1 MKSKDLKFGIIG
13 SGSWGTA
20 LIKIISENI
29 KPINWYIRKKENVD
43 FINKNKHNKNYLS
56 SVNLNIKK
64 LNISSDINKV
74 CENSDVL
81 IFAVPS
87 KYIESELKKIEIDF
101 SKKIIIS
108 AIKGIVPESNLLFSE
123 HLEKNYKISSSNIA
137 MISGPCHAEEVGM
150 EKLSYLTMASK
161 NVKRFKNIS
170 YAFKCKY
177 ININISDDIIGIEY
191 SSMLKNI
198 YALAIGISNGL
209 GYGDNFQSVL
219 MSNSIREMKYFISKR
234 DTKDRQINNSV
245 YLGDL
250 LVTGYSAFSRNRMF
264 GNMIGK
270 GYSVRAA
277 QSEMKMVAEGYIA
290 TKKAFQLNNKKDE
303 AKTPILNAAYKI
315 LYEKKSSRK
324 IFKQLSDIIN

>member
-1 MKSKDLKFGIIG
+1 MKSKDLNFGIIG

-20 LIKIISENI
+20 IIKIISENI
-29 KPINWYIRKKENVD
+29 NTINWYVRK
-43 FINKNKHNKNYLS
+43 NKNVEFIKKNKYNKNYLS
-56 SVNLNIKK
+56 SVNLNTKK
-64 LNISSDINKV
+64 LKISSNINEV
-74 CENSDVL
+74 CENSDIL

-101 SKKIIIS
+101 SKKTIVS
-108 AIKGIVPESNLLFSE
+108 AIKGIVPQSNLLFSE
-123 HLEKNYKISSSNIA
+123 HLEKHYEISSSNIA
-137 MISGPCHAEEVGM
+137 VISGPCHAEEVGM
-150 EKLSYLTMASK
+150 EKLSYLTMASS

-177 ININISDDIIGIEY
+177 ININMSEDKIGVEY

-219 MSNSIREMKYFISKR
+219 MSNSIREMKYLISKR
-234 DTKDRQINNSV
+234 DKKDREINNSV

-264 GNMIGK
+264 GNMVGK

-277 QSEMKMVAEGYIA
+277 QSEMKMIAEGYIA
-290 TKKAFQLNNKKDE
+290 TKKAFQLNNKKNR
-303 AKTPILNAAYKI
+303 AKTPILNAVYEI

>member
-29 KPINWYIRKKENVD
+29 NPINWYIRKKENVD
-43 FINKNKHNKNYLS
+43 FIKKNKHNKNYLS

-123 HLEKNYKISSSNIA
+123 HLEKHYKISSSSIA

-150 EKLSYLTMASK
+150 EKLSYLTMASN

-170 YAFKCKY
+170 YAFECKY

-303 AKTPILNAAYKI
+303 AKTPILHAVYKI

>member
-1 MKSKDLKFGIIG
+1 MKSKGLKFGIIG

-20 LIKIISENI
+20 IIKIISENLNN
-29 KPINWYIRKKENVD
+29 INWYVRKNENVE
-43 FINKNKHNKNYLS
+43 FIKKNEHNKNYLS
-56 SVNLNIKK
+56 SVNLNVEK
-64 LNISSDINKV
+64 LNISSDINEV
-74 CENSDVL
+74 CENSEIL

-101 SKKIIIS
+101 SRKIIIS

-123 HLEKNYKISSSNIA
+123 HLQKNYEISQNNVAI
-137 MISGPCHAEEVGM
+137 ISGPCHAEEVGM
-150 EKLSYLTMASK
+150 EKLSYLTIASRNK
-161 NVKRFKNIS
+161 KLFKNIS
-170 YAFKCKY
+170 SAFDCKY
-177 ININISDDIIGIEY
+177 ININMSDDIIGIEY

-219 MSNSIREMKYFISKR
+219 MSNSIREINSFISKKNK
-234 DTKDRQINNSV
+234 KDRDINNSV

-290 TKKAFQLNNKKDE
+290 TKKAFYLNNKKHK
-303 AKTPILNAAYKI
+303 AKTPILNAVYKI

-324 IFKQLSDIIN
+324 MFKQLSDIIN

>member
-29 KPINWYIRKKENVD
+29 NPINWYIRKKENVD
-43 FINKNKHNKNYLS
+43 FIKKNKHNKNYLS

-303 AKTPILNAAYKI
+303 AKTPILNAVYKI

>member
-43 FINKNKHNKNYLS
+43 FIKKNKHNKNYLS

-87 KYIESELKKIEIDF
+87 KYIESELKKIEIDL

-123 HLEKNYKISSSNIA
+123 HLEKHYKISSNNIA

-150 EKLSYLTMASK
+150 EKLSYLTMASN

-170 YAFKCKY
+170 YFFKCKY

-234 DTKDRQINNSV
+234 DTKDREINNSV

-290 TKKAFQLNNKKDE
+290 TKKAFQLNNKKDQ
-303 AKTPILNAAYKI
+303 AKTPILNAVYKI

>member
-1 MKSKDLKFGIIG
+1 MKSKSLKFGIIG

-20 LIKIISENI
+20 IIKIISENLNN
-29 KPINWYIRKKENVD
+29 INWYVRKNENVE
-43 FINKNKHNKNYLS
+43 FIKKNEHNKNYLS
-56 SVNLNIKK
+56 SVNLNVEK
-64 LNISSDINKV
+64 LNISSDINEV
-74 CENSDVL
+74 CENSEIL

-101 SKKIIIS
+101 SRKIIIS

-123 HLEKNYKISSSNIA
+123 HLQKNYEISQNNVAI
-137 MISGPCHAEEVGM
+137 ISGPCHAEEVGM
-150 EKLSYLTMASK
+150 EKLSYLTIASSNK
-161 NVKRFKNIS
+161 KLFKNIS
-170 YAFKCKY
+170 NAFDCKY
-177 ININISDDIIGIEY
+177 ININMSDDIIGIEY

-219 MSNSIREMKYFISKR
+219 MSNSIREMNSFISKKNK
-234 DTKDRQINNSV
+234 KDRDINNSV

-290 TKKAFQLNNKKDE
+290 TKKAFYLNNKKYK
-303 AKTPILNAAYKI
+303 AKTPILNAVYKI

-324 IFKQLSDIIN
+324 MFKQLSDIIN